1 MPLFRV
7 PAYLAGL
14 LRKRA
19 VRELFRATADAF
31 GCEMPSLRGLSPDEA
46 LREYALFTAHH
57 AEQALRAG
65 QNLDKL
71 CKRLYNN
78 AYALGARYRRRLHIH
93 SLAGAMR
100 TARWLYRL
108 IGIDFAGSREGQVI
122 VRRCFFS
129 AYYSAGVCG
138 LMAAMDNGLLA
149 GLSGGG
155 ELVFET
161 RLTEGAPACEAQ
173 FRLQGEDQ

>member
-19 VRELFRATADAF
+19 VRELFQATADAF
-31 GCEMPSLRGLSPDEA
+31 SCEMPSLRGLSPEEA
-46 LREYALFTAHH
+46 LRQYALFTASH
-57 AEQALRAG
+57 AERALHTG
-65 QNLDKL
+65 QNLDAL
-71 CKRLYNN
+71 RERLYNN
-78 AYALGARYRRRLHIH
+78 AYAMGAKYRRKLHIR
-93 SLAGAMR
+93 SLAGAMQA
-100 TARWLYRL
+100 ARWLYRL
-108 IGIDFAGSREGQVI
+108 IGIDFAGSRDGRVV
-122 VRRCFFS
+122 VRHCFFS
-129 AYYSAGVCG
+129 QYYSAGVCG

-173 FRLQGEDQ
+173 FRPQEEER